1 MPRVDKGKFKGIKI
15 MINKITLKKVACFK
29 EATSLDTDKK
39 VNLIY
44 GLNGTGKS
52 TFSEFLRNIVSHDE
66 KFSNCSIETD
76 NSEDNM
82 KLSSDEQILVY
93 NEKWVKENFYQSPT
107 LKGIFSLSQGNATAK
122 GNIDKA
128 NEEKARLDILKKS
141 KEDEKNNSQNDF
153 NRKKS
158 TAVNAI
164 WQIKRD

>member
-1 MPRVDKGKFKGIKI
+1 MPCVDSGKFDGGKI

-153 NRKKS
+153 NRKKLLL
-158 TAVNAI
+158 
-164 WQIKRD
+164 